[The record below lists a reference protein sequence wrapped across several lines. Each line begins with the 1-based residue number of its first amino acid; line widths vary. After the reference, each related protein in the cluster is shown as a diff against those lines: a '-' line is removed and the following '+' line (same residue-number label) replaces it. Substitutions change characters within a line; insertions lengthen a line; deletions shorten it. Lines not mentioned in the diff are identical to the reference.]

1 MRSIAKIVR
10 KITNSAL
17 FRMRGRMDGLKRAF
31 RVSFPQGT
39 TAKFSHVE
47 QFLPEEDSEYEL
59 YQKYFE
65 NSLREC
71 VRVTQTKSLNGF
83 GPHSTHV
90 GQYIFHLRD
99 GGVRKVA
106 IDAHD
111 HRTIRSQAIYDWCDI
126 YFKSNRWPSV
136 DYGPK
141 VLPIPTGNAGITL
154 ENCRFLR
161 GLRGVK
167 KEFDLLFV
175 GRIWAGG
182 DANVEHNLRLFE
194 SLAKIQCKS
203 KLQAVIFGFDKKSE
217 DYRKITRRLDRA
229 GVEWTENQIGYGEL
243 MRLSAVSKLVVIRAG
258 ISGCIAW
265 RMVDMLAIGACIGL
279 DRAPFPEWLVP
290 LKEGVNF
297 LSLGIGITED
307 CKPASDEDY
316 AAICGKV
323 ESSFHGDAALC
334 SIRQNNARYFDDFLS
349 LKESGKA
356 LTNSLFSNPL

>member
-10 KITNSAL
+10 KITNSAG
-17 FRMRGRMDGLKRAF
+17 FRMRRRMDGLKRAF
-31 RVSFPQGT
+31 RVSFPQAA

-47 QFLPEEDSEYEL
+47 QFLPEEDCEYEL

-65 NSLREC
+65 NSLREF
-71 VRVTQTKSLNGF
+71 VRVTQTKSLSGF
-83 GPHSTHV
+83 APHTTHV

-111 HRTIRSQAIYDWCDI
+111 HRNIRSQAIYDWCDM
-126 YFKSNRWPSV
+126 YFKSNLWPSV
-136 DYGPK
+136 DYGSK

-194 SLAKIQCKS
+194 SLAKVKCKS
-203 KLQAVIFGFDKKSE
+203 KLLAVVFNFDKKSE
-217 DYRKITRRLDRA
+217 DYLNIKRRLDHA
-229 GVEWTENQIGYGEL
+229 GVEWTENQVGYGEL
-243 MRLSAVSKLVVIRAG
+243 MRLSAMSKLVLIRAG

-265 RMVDMLAIGACIGL
+265 RMVDMLAIGACLVL
-279 DRAPFPEWLVP
+279 DRDPFPAWPVP
-290 LKEGVNF
+290 LKKGTNF
-297 LSLGIGITED
+297 FSLGTRITED
-307 CKPASDEDY
+307 CRPAPEEDY
-316 AAICGKV
+316 K
-323 ESSFHGDAALC
+323 
-334 SIRQNNARYFDDFLS
+334 SIASKAELLLRNAEIFKGISYNNSQYFDKNAHPLRMVEYI
-349 LKESGKA
+349 LKSIYR
-356 LTNSLFSNPL
+356 